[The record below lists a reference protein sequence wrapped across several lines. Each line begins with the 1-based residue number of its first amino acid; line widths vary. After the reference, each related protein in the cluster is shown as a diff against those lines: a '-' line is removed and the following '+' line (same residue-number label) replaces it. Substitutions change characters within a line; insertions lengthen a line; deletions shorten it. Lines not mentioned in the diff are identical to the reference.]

1 MNSISSK
8 WTGHLAV
15 LAVNIIFGF
24 NSPTSKLIVPEWISP
39 QLFTCVRLTFATLM
53 FWIVGAFFP
62 REHVTL
68 KDKATIFVGG
78 VFGLVVVMYS
88 FAEALR
94 YTSPINITLI
104 AALTPI
110 IVMLLA
116 AIFLKEPITLKKAGG
131 VLLGFM
137 GVLTLIMPQI
147 TAEGL
152 SSLSLKGDLLCFAN
166 ITAYAIYLISTR
178 KVTQKY
184 STITLMKWMFL
195 FSWIC
200 SLPLCIGQDFSAIP
214 MFSSGI
220 AWKPLLQLSYI
231 VIFAT
236 GIAYFLTPLG
246 LKRLRPTTVSMYSN
260 LQPIIASCITIAL
273 GQDHFS
279 RDKLHATLFVILGVA
294 LVTRSKARDEI
305 TPKTPET
312 QNNGQPNSQKTENQK
327 I

>member
-1 MNSISSK
+1 MSSISSK
-8 WTGHLAV
+8 WIGHIAV

-39 QLFTCVRLTFATLM
+39 QLFTCIRLTFAALM
-53 FWIVGAFFP
+53 FWIIGAFFP
-62 REHVTL
+62 REHVSL
-68 KDKATIFVGG
+68 KDKATIFIGG

-131 VLLGFM
+131 VVLGII

-147 TAEGL
+147 ISEGIGFT
-152 SSLSLKGDLLCFAN
+152 SLKGDLLCFAN
-166 ITAYAIYLISTR
+166 ITAYAIYLITTR

-200 SLPLCIGQDFSAIP
+200 SLPLCIGQDISAIP

-236 GIAYFLTPLG
+236 GIAYFLTPIG

-260 LQPIIASCITIAL
+260 LQPIIASCIAIAL
-273 GQDHFS
+273 GQDNFS

-294 LVTRSKARDEI
+294 LVTRSKARDENNLKSLEI
-305 TPKTPET
+305 QNNTT
-312 QNNGQPNSQKTENQK
+312 QNPQKTENQK